1 MAYFPPT
8 HASEIDEARSRVQV
22 GGVLIKRQKDII
34 AELVRER
41 RNAKK
46 AREIM
51 NNLETSQRLH
61 QKHLRLLLGGV

>member
-1 MAYFPPT
+1 M
-8 HASEIDEARSRVQV
+8 QV